1 MEKNN
6 ISQEEEIS
14 TADAASATKVAE
26 EETSADTASAAEEEE
41 TQAENGKSKKKIL
54 GIFVEILFYIAIVLF
69 CFNVVPRYMIQRTIV
84 DGDSMMD
91 TFIDRDNLLVE
102 KLSYH
107 FGDPERFDVIVFYPY
122 GRDEEEYYIKRVI
135 GLPGET
141 VQIIGSQIYINGEVL
156 EENYGKDP
164 IDYAG
169 IVEEPQTL
177 GEDEFFVL
185 GDNREVSQDSRY
197 EEVGFVKRK
206 NIEGRAILRIF
217 PFSKF
222 GTFE

>member
-14 TADAASATKVAE
+14 AANA
-26 EETSADTASAAEEEE
+26 ASAAEGEES
-41 TQAENGKSKKKIL
+41 GKSKKKIV
-54 GIFVEILFYIAIVLF
+54 GIIVEILFYIAIVLF

-91 TFIDRDNLLVE
+91 TLTDRDNLLVE
-102 KLSYH
+102 KVSYH
-107 FGDPERFDVIVFYPY
+107 LNDPHRFDVIVFYPY

-169 IVEEPQTL
+169 IVEEPRTL

-197 EEVGFVKRK
+197 EEVGFVKRE

>member
-6 ISQEEEIS
+6 ISQEEIEKPIS
-14 TADAASATKVAE
+14 QE
-26 EETSADTASAAEEEE
+26 EVE
-41 TQAENGKSKKKIL
+41 KPKKKIV
-54 GIFVEILFYIAIVLF
+54 GIIVEILFYIAIILF

-91 TFIDRDNLLVE
+91 TFTDRDNLLVE
-102 KLSYH
+102 KVSYH
-107 FGDPERFDVIVFYPY
+107 LGDPKRFDVIVFYPY
-122 GRDEEEYYIKRVI
+122 GRDEEEYYIKRII

-156 EENYGKDP
+156 EEDYGKDP

>member
-1 MEKNN
+1 
-6 ISQEEEIS
+6 
-14 TADAASATKVAE
+14 
-26 EETSADTASAAEEEE
+26 
-41 TQAENGKSKKKIL
+41 
-54 GIFVEILFYIAIVLF
+54 
-69 CFNVVPRYMIQRTIV
+69 MI
-84 DGDSMMD
+84 D
-91 TFIDRDNLLVE
+91 TFTDRDNLLVE
-102 KLSYH
+102 KVSYH
-107 FGDPERFDVIVFYPY
+107 LNDPKRFDVIVFYPY

-156 EENYGKDP
+156 EEDYGKDP

-222 GTFE
+222 GAFE